1 MSNKKEKQKILNN
14 EVNEE
19 KLDKVSGGNKKNI
32 TAKNME
38 KETQHR
44 LIDYFGYPK

>member
-19 KLDKVSGGNKKNI
+19 KLDKISGGKKF
-32 TAKNME
+32 TAGNFE
-38 KETQHR
+38 KKTEDVWIRQTGIPR
-44 LIDYFGYPK
+44 N